1 MRANQMFFGMSGLV
15 SLIGAMLLLPGF
27 LFAQDEPTPRSESVV
42 KVSAKLSPEAPGAD
56 GKQTVTIDLDI
67 ANGWH
72 VYANPPGQED
82 LASVQTSVALSSTKP
97 LRSVKVDYPRG
108 TTVND
113 PIVGKYLVYEGR
125 QTIKAN
131 IARAARD
138 KGALELTLKFQA
150 CNEKT
155 CLLPATKRLTV
166 P

>member
-1 MRANQMFFGMSGLV
+1 MRANQVLFKTCGLF
-15 SLIGAMLLLPGF
+15 SLIGAMLVLPRS
-27 LFAQDEPTPRSESVV
+27 LFAQDEPTPKSESVV
-42 KVSAKLSPEAPGAD
+42 KVSARLSPEAPGAD

-82 LASVQTSVALSSTKP
+82 LASVQTAVALSSGKP

-125 QTIKAN
+125 QTIRAN

-138 KGALELTLKFQA
+138 TGALELTLKFQA
-150 CNEKT
+150 CNEKQ
-155 CLLPATKRLTV
+155 CLLPATKKLTV